1 MPKMHEKSTRDMLIE
16 RREQLE
22 KDIENYQH
30 MLEEANDLKKSW
42 ERSESEMKNI
52 VPSKNFTDNSNAF
65 DGTIDVSLNSVDKAN
80 VPAKDKGSRV
90 PFENLVS
97 FGQKFLGI
105 FGRKF
110 YITIVRDT
118 DSDTSELLCPLNSGR
133 G

>member
-1 MPKMHEKSTRDMLIE
+1 MLVE

-52 VPSKNFTDNSNAF
+52 VASKNFTDNSNAF

-97 FGQKFLGI
+97 SLKICRGGLNISSNFERGI
-105 FGRKF
+105 NF
-110 YITIVRDT
+110 
-118 DSDTSELLCPLNSGR
+118 E
-133 G
+133 

>member
-1 MPKMHEKSTRDMLIE
+1 MLVE

-52 VPSKNFTDNSNAF
+52 VASKNFTDNSNAF

-97 FGQKFLGI
+97 SLKEMQRGLNISSNFERGI
-105 FGRKF
+105 NF
-110 YITIVRDT
+110 
-118 DSDTSELLCPLNSGR
+118 E
-133 G
+133 

>member
-1 MPKMHEKSTRDMLIE
+1 MLIE

-97 FGQKFLGI
+97 SFDISVQGVKHQFNFEQGI
-105 FGRKF
+105 NF
-110 YITIVRDT
+110 
-118 DSDTSELLCPLNSGR
+118 E
-133 G
+133 